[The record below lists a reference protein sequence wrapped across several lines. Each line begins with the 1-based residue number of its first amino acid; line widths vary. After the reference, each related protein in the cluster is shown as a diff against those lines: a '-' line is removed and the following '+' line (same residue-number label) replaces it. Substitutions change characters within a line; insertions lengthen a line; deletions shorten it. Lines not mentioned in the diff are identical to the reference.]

1 MNSVAFG
8 AGLLACLWVE
18 GAWPVDGVGIGV
30 RDLSILEF
38 GRSGAD
44 MPEGLRDIAG
54 GSPGWLYWLGLYEF

>member
-44 MPEGLRDIAG
+44 MPEGLRDMAG
-54 GSPGWLYWLGLYEF
+54 GSPVLLYWLVTYAF